1 MTELEREIKPIIKLF
16 SKENVCIHITDFEL
30 LKISFY
36 GCDARFE
43 YEVRDK
49 ETNTLLYTDF
59 DTIEYAFMGVDDSE
73 EIYYFLEEK
82 GIDFSAEYDND
93 YDKLPAEIR
102 KEFEQYELSHYNELY
117 HEYFFDGGSDA
128 QDAIC
133 AKLIANLYPSP
144 GDIYVIIDDKVSW
157 IDITSDYFGLHP
169 QSGDI
174 VINRV
179 YNMNSEDWI
188 YEIEGVYFELGM
200 IYSQPRQHTLL
211 FYERDE
217 DSRYVVT
224 GDDITEG
231 AFPDYDGQ
239 AGDKLNNYYA
249 I

>member
-1 MTELEREIKPIIKLF
+1 MKQKPIIKLF
-16 SKENVCIHITDFEL
+16 SKENVRVHVTDFEL

-49 ETNTLLYTDF
+49 EIDTLLYTDY

-82 GIDFSAEYDND
+82 GIDFSAEYDDD

-102 KEFEQYELSHYNELY
+102 KEFEQYELSHYNDIY
-117 HEYFFDGGSDA
+117 HEYFFDGGSDV
-128 QDAIC
+128 QDVIC
-133 AKLIANLYPSP
+133 EKLLDNLYPSS
-144 GDIYVIIDDKVSW
+144 GDIYVICGDKVSW
-157 IDITSDYFGLHP
+157 IDITSDYFGIHP
-169 QSGDI
+169 QSDEI

-179 YNMNSEDWI
+179 YNMDNEDWI
-188 YEIEGVYFELGM
+188 YEVEGVYFELSM

-217 DSRYVVT
+217 DSRYVIT
-224 GDDITEG
+224 EDDITEG

-239 AGDKLNNYYA
+239 AGDELYNYYA